1 MRSLLIV
8 DDHVGFR
15 TWARTVLTDEG
26 FDVVGEAF
34 DGASAVDAVR
44 DLQPQV
50 VLLDI
55 QLPDMSGFEVAE
67 RIATGAAV
75 VLTSS
80 RDAADY
86 GQAIER
92 SSAIGFMPKAEL
104 TGAAIEALLARG
116 RA

>member
-15 TWARTVLTDEG
+15 TWARTVLADEG
-26 FDVVGEAF
+26 FDVVGEAL
-34 DGASAVDAVR
+34 DGASAIDAVR

-55 QLPDMSGFEVAE
+55 QLPDMTGFEVAE
-67 RIATGAAV
+67 RIAAGTAV

-92 SSAIGFMPKAEL
+92 SNAVGFMPKAEL
-104 TGAAIEALLARG
+104 TGAAIEALLTMSRP
-116 RA
+116 